1 MEPKEIPPLTLDSTV
16 DFSSSNMAYTTGA
29 QGSSYGTITTSAGAN
44 GTSGS
49 YYSTNWSN
57 MTISGATHPTPSL
70 KVTGDAEFEG
80 DFKWKG
86 RSLGKMLESIEDR
99 LAILQPDPA
108 KLEKFAAL
116 KKAYDHYKLME
127 KLIGDDW
134 KDKQDES

>member
-1 MEPKEIPPLTLDSTV
+1 
-16 DFSSSNMAYTTGA
+16 
-29 QGSSYGTITTSAGAN
+29 
-44 GTSGS
+44 
-49 YYSTNWSN
+49 
-57 MTISGATHPTPSL
+57 
-70 KVTGDAEFEG
+70 
-80 DFKWKG
+80 
-86 RSLGKMLESIEDR
+86 MLESIEDR